1 MRASTFGMGKRHV
14 PMPPGQGMSIF
25 DAFSSREPVSTS
37 LENAIATGGRLY
49 SGRPNWD
56 SVVANRGR
64 ASMNLLRRNFLKLA
78 GSALAVPALPRLAF
92 ALDYP
97 TRPTRIIAGFAA
109 GGGVDITARLIG
121 QWLADHLGQPFVV
134 ENRTGAG
141 GNIGT
146 EAVVNS
152 AGDGYTLLLATVPN
166 AVNASLYDNLKFNFV
181 RDIAPVAGVIR
192 VPMVVLVH
200 PSVPA
205 QTIPEFIAYAK
216 ANPGKVNMASAGSGS
231 APHMAGE
238 LFKMMTGVDMVH
250 VPYRGQGPA
259 MTDLL
264 GGQVQI
270 LFAAAPGTADY
281 VRTGKL
287 RALAVTTAARMPE
300 LPEVPAVGDFV
311 GGYEASQWY
320 GFAAPKSTPAEI
332 VDKLNKEINVAM
344 ADPGMKA
351 RLAAIGGETIP
362 GSPADFGQLISDET
376 EKWGKVVRTA
386 GIKPE

>member
-1 MRASTFGMGKRHV
+1 MK
-14 PMPPGQGMSIF
+14 
-25 DAFSSREPVSTS
+25 
-37 LENAIATGGRLY
+37 L
-49 SGRPNWD
+49 
-56 SVVANRGR
+56 
-64 ASMNLLRRNFLKLA
+64 LLRRNFLKLA
-78 GSALAVPALPRLAF
+78 GALITTPALPQLAF

-97 TRPTRIIAGFAA
+97 TRPTKIVAGFAA

-146 EAVVNS
+146 EAVVN
-152 AGDGYTLLLATVPN
+152 AAPDGYTLLLATVPN
-166 AVNASLYDNLKFNFV
+166 AVNASLYENLNFNFV

-205 QTIPEFIAYAK
+205 QTLAEFITYAK

-238 LFKMMTGVDMVH
+238 LFKMMAGVDMVH

-259 MTDLL
+259 MIGSARRPGADPVRRGTRHRRLRQDR
-264 GGQVQI
+264 Q
-270 LFAAAPGTADY
+270 AACARGDH
-281 VRTGKL
+281 G
-287 RALAVTTAARMPE
+287 ARMPD
-300 LPEVPAVGDFV
+300 LPEVPTVADTVP
-311 GGYEASQWY
+311 GYEASQWY
-320 GFAAPKSTPAEI
+320 GFAAPKNTPAEI
-332 VDKLNKEINVAM
+332 VDKLNKEINAAI

-351 RLAAIGGETIP
+351 KLAAIGGEPMP
-362 GSPADFGQLISDET
+362 GSPAEFGKLIADET
-376 EKWGKVVRTA
+376 EKWGKVVRAA
-386 GIKPE
+386 GLKPE